1 VAERTFLDTNV
12 LVYVFDADAA
22 SKQERAQ
29 RILAEAPAEARYV
42 LSAQVLQ
49 EFYVVVTRKLD
60 RPLAHEDA
68 AQAVRALSQL
78 PVAQADASS
87 VLAAIDRVG
96 RLGMSLW
103 DSLIVQAALE
113 SGCTRLLT
121 EDLQDGQVVDGVRVE
136 NPFRE

>member
-1 VAERTFLDTNV
+1 MADRAFLDTNV
-12 LVYVFDADAA
+12 MVYAFDGDAGT
-22 SKQERAQ
+22 KQETAQ
-29 RILAEAPAEARYV
+29 RILAEAPAEGRYV

-49 EFYVVVTRKLD
+49 EFFVVVTRKLE
-60 RPLAHEDA
+60 RPVAHEDA
-68 AQAVRALSQL
+68 ARA
-78 PVAQADASS
+78 VAQADAAS

-103 DSLIVQAALE
+103 DALIVQAAVE

-121 EDLQDGQVVDGVRVE
+121 EDLQDGQVIDGVRVE